1 MYKTN
6 FLITFVIACQKA
18 NFWFCT
24 QNYLLG
30 VQNLIFDSQKQLKSA
45 KNLFL
50 QVLCTQKLVLDTQK
64 LLLGTK
70 PTICFFASN
79 HKSYPKFCFWHV
91 LDNFCRRRSDPLRS
105 RSNTSKKFSAELWS
119 LRALKNSPKTLS
131 FHPLFNVLLFQ
142 NVWIFAA

>member
-1 MYKTN
+1 MSKTN
-6 FLITFVIACQKA
+6 FWITFVIGCQKA

-79 HKSYPKFCFWHV
+79 HKSYQKFCFWHV
-91 LDNFCRRRSDPLRS
+91 LDNFCRRRSDPLLITAIEQTILEAINKRKRWKVMPDKS
-105 RSNTSKKFSAELWS
+105 YQ
-119 LRALKNSPKTLS
+119 KT
-131 FHPLFNVLLFQ
+131 
-142 NVWIFAA
+142 